1 MSAPSVGGPLF
12 PLDEELGLLTGRYT
26 PRLQEAMT
34 RLGSKLPFQEAAD
47 ELVSGYHTAISE
59 PTCRRVT
66 QRSGCAA
73 AAIVCEEVER
83 LEKEAPDPGVVP
95 DKMLVSADGSYI
107 HLTNGNWQEV
117 KSVATGEFSRG
128 EQTESVEQP
137 VKTVA
142 ISYFTRSYEIR
153 DFERYALGELHRRG
167 MEKAQTIVAVND
179 GAQWIQSFI
188 DYHCPQAVRIID
200 FAHALGYVS
209 DAGKAI
215 WGEGSDAFKTWF
227 ARMAHQLKHK
237 PPQRTLAELQ
247 LLQPKA
253 KSDEQTATLDR
264 ALFYLQTRL
273 EMIDYPFFQKRGYPI
288 GSGSVESGHKVVVQR
303 RLKGA
308 GMRWAPH
315 HVDPM
320 LALRDLVCNRRWP
333 EGWSQIVTYQQKQKR
348 RKRKVAISTKE
359 KRGPEPITFAK
370 LKTDG
375 LLPTEERTVMTSEK
389 KPTHRPADDHPWR
402 NDVWPTKESWR
413 WN

>member
-1 MSAPSVGGPLF
+1 
-12 PLDEELGLLTGRYT
+12 
-26 PRLQEAMT
+26 MT

-47 ELVSGYHTAISE
+47 ELAAGYHTAISE
-59 PTCRRVT
+59 PTCRRT
-66 QRSGCAA
+66 THRSGHAAEAIACA
-73 AAIVCEEVER
+73 EVER
-83 LEKEAPDPGVVP
+83 LEKEAPDPAATP
-95 DKMLVSADGSYI
+95 DKLLVSADGSYI

-117 KSVATGEFSRG
+117 KSVATGEFESE
-128 EQTESVEQP
+128 EQTTGAEKP
-137 VKTVA
+137 VKTTA

-167 MEKAQTIVAVND
+167 LEKAQTVVAVND

-200 FAHALGYVS
+200 FAHALSYVS

-215 WGEGSDAFKTWF
+215 WDEGSDAFKTWF
-227 ARMAHQLKHK
+227 TRMAHQLKHK

-253 KSDEQTATLDR
+253 KTDKQAAMLDR
-264 ALFYLQTRL
+264 AIFYLQTRL
-273 EMIDYPFFQKRGYPI
+273 EMIDYPFFQKRGHPI

-315 HVDPM
+315 NVDPM
-320 LALRDLVCNRRWP
+320 LALRDLVCNHRWS
-333 EGWSQIVTYQQKQKR
+333 EGWSQIVAYQQKQKR
-348 RKRKVAISTKE
+348 RKRVTTVSVKE
-359 KRGPEPITFAK
+359 KPGPEAVTFAK
-370 LKTDG
+370 LKAAG
-375 LLPTEERTVMTSEK
+375 LLPAEKRPEKTSDRK
-389 KPTHRPADDHPWR
+389 TTCRPADDHPWR
-402 NDVWPTKESWR
+402 NDIWPTKESWR

>member
-1 MSAPSVGGPLF
+1 M
-12 PLDEELGLLTGRYT
+12 GLLAGRYT

-34 RLGSKLPFQEAAD
+34 RLGSKLPFREAVD
-47 ELVSGYHTAISE
+47 ELAAGYHTAISE

-66 QRSGCAA
+66 HRSGHAA
-73 AAIVCEEVER
+73 EAIACKEVER
-83 LEKEAPDPGVVP
+83 LEKEALDPEVSP
-95 DKMLVSADGSYI
+95 NNMLVSADGSYI
-107 HLTNGNWQEV
+107 RLTDSNWLEV
-117 KSVATGEFSRG
+117 KSVATGEFARA
-128 EQTESVEQP
+128 EQTEGAEQP
-137 VKTVA
+137 VKTTA

-167 MEKAQTIVAVND
+167 TEKAQTVVAVND

-215 WGEGSDAFKTWF
+215 WGEGSEAFKPWF
-227 ARMAHQLKHK
+227 TRMAHQLKHK
-237 PPQRTLAELQ
+237 PPQRTLADLH

-253 KSDEQTATLDR
+253 KTDEQAAALDR
-264 ALFYLQTRL
+264 AIFYLQTRL
-273 EMIDYPFFQKRGYPI
+273 AMIDYPFFQKRGYPI
-288 GSGSVESGHKVVVQR
+288 GSGCVESGHKVVVQR

-320 LALRDLVCNRRWP
+320 LALRDLVCNRRWS
-333 EGWSQIVTYQQKQKR
+333 EGWAQIAAHLQERSRQKR
-348 RKRKVAISTKE
+348 MASVSTE
-359 KRGPEPITFAK
+359 KKPIPEPITFAK
-370 LKTDG
+370 LKTAG
-375 LLPTEERTVMTSEK
+375 LLPTEKKMVKKSDS
-389 KPTHRPADDHPWR
+389 KPTCRPAADHPWR
-402 NDVWPTKESWR
+402 NDIWPTKESWR